1 MDRITSA
8 ILLLIA
14 ALVVHLVEEVKT
26 GFRKKLPIGEMPRLL
41 FIGINFV
48 VYAFCFTTLVLCLR
62 GNDLAIPF
70 AWIFA
75 IAMLMNGIG
84 HIGIM
89 VIRREYF
96 PGGFTAF
103 ILLPVSAYLIILLL
117 NMHIA

>member
-41 FIGINFV
+41 FIGINVV
-48 VYAFCFTTLVLCLR
+48 VYAFCFTTLLFSAR
-62 GNDLAIPF
+62 GHELATPF
-70 AWIFA
+70 AWVFA

-84 HIGIM
+84 HIGM
-89 VIRREYF
+89 MLVRREYF
-96 PGGFTAF
+96 PGGLTAF
-103 ILLPVSAYLIILLL
+103 LLLPISAYLIIHLL
-117 NMHIA
+117 NR

>member
-41 FIGINFV
+41 FIGINVV
-48 VYAFCFTTLVLCLR
+48 VYAFCFTTLLLSAH
-62 GNDLAIPF
+62 GNELTIPF
-70 AWIFA
+70 AWVFA

-89 VIRREYF
+89 LVRRKYF
-96 PGGFTAF
+96 PGSLTAF
-103 ILLPVSAYLIILLL
+103 ILLPVSAYLIIQLL
-117 NMHIA
+117 NR

>member
-14 ALVVHLVEEVKT
+14 ALVVHLAEEIKT

-41 FIGINFV
+41 FIGINVV
-48 VYAFCFTTLVLCLR
+48 VYAFCFTTLLLSVR
-62 GNDLAIPF
+62 GHELATPF
-70 AWIFA
+70 AWVFA

-89 VIRREYF
+89 LVRREYF
-96 PGGFTAF
+96 PGGLTAF
-103 ILLPVSAYLIILLL
+103 LLLPISAYLIIHLL
-117 NMHIA
+117 NR